1 MQQAQNPAFA
11 GMCVTPRPEVPL
23 FKGYRY
29 PVAPVQRLGA
39 QRGRAAARAAV
50 FALEPSGGG
59 SPPPRR
65 AALERLVAEASAR
78 VRVVV
83 AELRAD
89 GAEELEQHLRV
100 ALLAALSPDAGG
112 PDAAA

>member
-1 MQQAQNPAFA
+1 MPSQDQSYACLQPKHPLPNGYDYRDGHRKVATAPLSRTAALQAFR
-11 GMCVTPRPEVPL
+11 VLVP
-23 FKGYRY
+23 
-29 PVAPVQRLGA
+29 P
-39 QRGRAAARAAV
+39 
-50 FALEPSGGG
+50 GGG

-65 AALERLVAEASAR
+65 AALERLVAEAVAR

-89 GAEELEQHLRV
+89 GAEELEQRLR
-100 ALLAALSPDAGG
+100 AELLASLANDAGG

>member
-1 MQQAQNPAFA
+1 MPSQDQTRVYLQPKHPLPNKYPPRGTIRKGSTELRGGASALQAFR
-11 GMCVTPRPEVPL
+11 V
-23 FKGYRY
+23 
-29 PVAPVQRLGA
+29 VAP
-39 QRGRAAARAAV
+39 
-50 FALEPSGGG
+50 GGG

-65 AALERLVAEASAR
+65 AALERLVAEAVAR

-89 GAEELEQHLRV
+89 GAEELEQHLR
-100 ALLAALSPDAGG
+100 AELLASLANDAGG

>member
-1 MQQAQNPAFA
+1 MHSQPKYTHQKRYSLRA
-11 GMCVTPRPEVPL
+11 TPRKTTGKIAPAPAALLAFRV
-23 FKGYRY
+23 
-29 PVAPVQRLGA
+29 VAPA
-39 QRGRAAARAAV
+39 
-50 FALEPSGGG
+50 GG

-65 AALERLVAEASAR
+65 AALERLVAEASARAR

-89 GAEELEQHLRV
+89 GAEELEQHLRA

-112 PDAAA
+112 PDEAA

>member
-1 MQQAQNPAFA
+1 MPSQDQTRVCLQPKHPLPNGYA
-11 GMCVTPRPEVPL
+11 PRPRGRKVTGAIRAQASAL
-23 FKGYRY
+23 QAFRV
-29 PVAPVQRLGA
+29 VAP
-39 QRGRAAARAAV
+39 
-50 FALEPSGGG
+50 GGG

-83 AELRAD
+83 NELRAD
-89 GAEELEQHLRV
+89 GAEELEQHLRA

-112 PDAAA
+112 PDEAA